1 MITDDLVNPSIADK
15 SLEVLLEKIK
25 TTHSEQVVLD
35 PDLPSWVDIEPEV
48 WVDVLTASLPE
59 PLSEDKLHR
68 LSIKVALLIKLYKS
82 EDYIEFED
90 VFYDPILVLKL
101 METLNNVD
109 AHLLDSDSVPS
120 VSSMEAAWFLDEIK
134 RVMKIDD
141 NSLHL
146 ICKEV
151 RQVCAYILHEE
162 GCPTPMYP
170 FSLIIKTEDIHRYW
184 FEGEVPDLTIA
195 SETMADREKA
205 VNTYISLMRS
215 KLC

>member
-1 MITDDLVNPSIADK
+1 MITEDLVKPSIADM
-15 SLEVLLEKIK
+15 SIEVLLDKIK
-25 TTHSEQVVLD
+25 SIHSSQIVLD
-35 PDLPSWVDIEPEV
+35 PELPSWVDIEPEV
-48 WVDVLTASLPE
+48 WVDVLTSSLSE

-82 EDYIEFED
+82 DDYIEFED

-101 METLNNVD
+101 METLNNID
-109 AHLLDSDSVPS
+109 AHLQDADSVPS

-134 RVMKIDD
+134 RAMKIDD

-146 ICKEV
+146 LCKEV
-151 RQVCAYILHEE
+151 KQVCAYILHEE

-184 FEGEVPDLTIA
+184 YEGEIPDLNIS
-195 SETMADREKA
+195 SETMPDREKA
-205 VNTYISLMRS
+205 VNTYLALMRS